1 MKKRGL
7 ISFLLCLLLL
17 TGCVGSPAEEAALP
31 QPERRLVVYTSHKEE
46 VYTPI
51 IREFEERT
59 GIWVELVTG
68 GSFELL
74 ERIEKEKTAPKAD
87 VMFGGGVES
96 LESYKQLFQ
105 PVQCQDWERLD
116 ASLRQSEELW
126 TPFSA
131 LPLVLI
137 YNTKLVEPSHL
148 TGWQDLSREEFRGK
162 IAFADPTK
170 SASSYTALVTMLQVW
185 GEDCL
190 EALAHGLSGRQLSS
204 SGEVLTAVAD
214 GEALVGITL
223 EETALQRIAAGA
235 NLALV
240 YPTEGTSCVP
250 DGTAVVLGAPHPD
263 SAREFLNFTVSRE
276 VQQLL
281 GSRFHRRSVRSDVA
295 ASDDLPAMEQ
305 LGAIDYDVPWA
316 SENRET
322 ILKRWDR
329 ALKEETHGEAE
340 TVLS

>member
-1 MKKRGL
+1 MKKL
-7 ISFLLCLLLL
+7 SFLSLLLAL
-17 TGCVGSPAEEAALP
+17 VLLSGCGGNASQALP
-31 QPERRLVVYTSHKEE
+31 RPEKRLVVYTSHKEE
-46 VYTPI
+46 VYQPI

-68 GSFELL
+68 GSYELL
-74 ERIEKEKTAPKAD
+74 EQIQREKAAPRAD

-96 LESYKQLFQ
+96 LESYRQLFQ
-105 PVQCQDWERLD
+105 SVRCRDWERLD
-116 ASLRQSEELW
+116 PSLRQSEDLW

-137 YNTKLVEPSHL
+137 YNTKLVDASGL
-148 TGWQDLSREEFRGK
+148 TGWQDLTREEFRGK

-170 SASSYTALVTMLQVW
+170 SASSYTALVTILHAC
-185 GEDCL
+185 GEETL
-190 EALAHGLSGRQLSS
+190 ETVARSLEGRQRGS

-235 NLALV
+235 NLGLV
-240 YPTEGTSCVP
+240 YPREGTSCVP
-250 DGTAVVLGAPHPD
+250 DGTAVVAGAPHPD
-263 SAREFLNFTVSRE
+263 SARLFLDFTVSRE

-281 GSRFHRRSVRSDVA
+281 GSRFYRRSVRGDVTAA
-295 ASDDLPAMEQ
+295 ASLPAVEQ
-305 LGAIDYDVPWA
+305 LALMEYDVPWA

-322 ILKRWDR
+322 ILARWGR
-329 ALKEETHGEAE
+329 ALEEETHGDSEK
-340 TVLS
+340 VLS